1 MCDTF
6 VALGSATAD
15 GSVIFGKN
23 SDREP
28 NEAHELCVRP
38 RTQHPPGSTVRLTY
52 IEIPQVSETY
62 TVLLAKPFWIW
73 GAEMGANEH
82 GVVIG
87 NEAVFTRVPYEKGPG
102 LIGMDMIRLALERAD
117 TAHAALDTMTQL
129 LEQYGQGGNCGYQSK
144 LYYHNSFILA
154 DPHEAW
160 VLETAGRQWAAQRVS
175 GYRSI
180 SNALTIGTAW
190 DLASSD
196 LVGFARARGWY
207 DGRSEFDFAHTYT
220 NFSLAPSASFVYTR
234 FSDAV
239 ARQSCTTQLL
249 TRRQGRL
256 TVADAMDFL
265 RHHARDEEENWSPG
279 GALFGTDVCM
289 HAGFGPVRI
298 NQSVGSMV
306 SHLTAKGH
314 THWVTGTSAPCT
326 SIFKPVWLD
335 TGLPPV
341 GPPPTGTF
349 DETTLWWRHETLH
362 RATLRDYGS
371 RLPVYQAA
379 RDRLELQFRDAAT
392 QSADAEERAAL
403 SRRCFEEA
411 GMATDEWAAA
421 VHATAVRHKPPFYF
435 ARAWQGFDQRAGLRF

>member
-28 NEAHELCVRP
+28 NEAHALCVQP

-52 IEIPQVSETY
+52 LEIPQVPETY
-62 TVLLAKPFWIW
+62 AVLLAKPFWIW

-87 NEAVFTRVPYEKGPG
+87 NEAVFTRVPYDKTPG
-102 LIGMDMIRLALERAD
+102 LIGMDMIRLALERAA
-117 TAHAALDTMTQL
+117 TARAALETITSL
-129 LEQYGQGGNCGYQSK
+129 LEQYGQGGNCGFLSK

-160 VLETAGRQWAAQRVS
+160 VLETAGRQWAALRVT

-180 SNALTIGTAW
+180 SNALTIGTTW
-190 DLASSD
+190 DLASD
-196 LVGFARARGWY
+196 GLVDHARAQGWY
-207 DGRSEFDFAHTYT
+207 DGREAFDFARAYT
-220 NFSLAPSASFVYTR
+220 DFSLAPSASYIYTR

-249 TRRQGRL
+249 TGRQGGV
-256 TVADAMDFL
+256 TVADAMAFL
-265 RHHARDEEENWSPG
+265 RHHDGDDAAGWSPA

-298 NQSVGSMV
+298 NQSVGSLV
-306 SHLTAKGH
+306 SHLTPQGH
-314 THWVTGTSAPCT
+314 THWVTGTSGPCT
-326 SIFKPVWLD
+326 GIFKPVWLD
-335 TGLPPV
+335 TGLPPL
-341 GPPPTGTF
+341 GPSPTGTY
-349 DETTLWWRHETLH
+349 DAATLWWQHETLH
-362 RATLRDYGS
+362 RAVLHDYAA
-371 RLPVYQAA
+371 RLPRYRDA
-379 RDRLELQFRDAAT
+379 RDQLEAQFRDAAAKT
-392 QSADAEERAAL
+392 RDAEERAAL
-403 SRRCFEEA
+403 AYRCFEEA
-411 GMATDEWAAA
+411 GMATGEWTAA
-421 VHATAVRHKPPFYF
+421 VRAMPVRHKLPFYY
-435 ARAWQGFDQRAGLRF
+435 ARAWRGFDRRAGRPF